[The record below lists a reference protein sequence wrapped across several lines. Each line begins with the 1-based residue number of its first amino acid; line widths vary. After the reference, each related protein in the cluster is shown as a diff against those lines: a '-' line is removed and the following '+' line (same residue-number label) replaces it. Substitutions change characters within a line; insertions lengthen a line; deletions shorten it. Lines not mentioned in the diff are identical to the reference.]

1 MVKEFS
7 TSSLTRSKLSVTA
20 PRNRAMDT
28 TPTLTAS
35 EVIDRVQTART
46 FAHQCEVEQIE
57 LAVQWALLH
66 PCHDAY
72 PAGWHDDRGL
82 FETGDP
88 LAGPGAPLGG
98 PGLAEPATLGV
109 RCEVQAFG
117 ERWSHADSVAGW
129 DHGRMDSPAVT
140 PPVSRLSMV
149 GQLYVTTVGAV
160 ALLSL
165 LAESPAW
172 HVALV
177 VLTLPLSLLALW
189 IGYYGGLAV
198 SLVTGTQAGELSWP
212 VVVVWVAVWTM
223 TAWLNAQ
230 VAQKVFRV
238 GWRAVPARR
247 LEEELDD

>member
-1 MVKEFS
+1 
-7 TSSLTRSKLSVTA
+7 
-20 PRNRAMDT
+20 
-28 TPTLTAS
+28 
-35 EVIDRVQTART
+35 
-46 FAHQCEVEQIE
+46 
-57 LAVQWALLH
+57 
-66 PCHDAY
+66 
-72 PAGWHDDRGL
+72 
-82 FETGDP
+82 
-88 LAGPGAPLGG
+88 
-98 PGLAEPATLGV
+98 
-109 RCEVQAFG
+109 
-117 ERWSHADSVAGW
+117 
-129 DHGRMDSPAVT
+129 MDSPAVT
-140 PPVSRLSMV
+140 PPVSRLSTV